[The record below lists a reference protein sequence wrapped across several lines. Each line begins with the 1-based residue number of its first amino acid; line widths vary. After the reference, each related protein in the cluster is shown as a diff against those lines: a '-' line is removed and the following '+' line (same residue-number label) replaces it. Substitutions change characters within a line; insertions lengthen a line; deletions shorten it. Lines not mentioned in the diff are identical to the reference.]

1 MAHAKILVADDNPGL
16 LTLLQRRLQS
26 AGYQVTLTGSG
37 AEALARAQEDLPDL
51 AIVDLKMAGMDGMA
65 LMQRLLQL
73 SPTLPVI
80 ILTAHGT
87 ISNAVEATK
96 QGAADYLAKP
106 FDAPD
111 LLHRI
116 EQALEMRRLQGEN
129 AQLRTLVQDRYHFAN
144 IVATSDTMQ
153 RVLHQV
159 AQIAA
164 TEATVALYGESGT
177 GKELIAKAIHAASRR
192 VQGPFIALNCGA
204 IPEGLL
210 ENELFGHVKG
220 AYTGANQT
228 KRGLLQQA
236 DGGTLFLDEIA
247 ELSPALQVKLLR
259 VLQEYEF
266 SPLGA
271 ERSVKVDFRLIAATN
286 QNLWKAVSERRFR
299 ADLYYRVHVIPVVL
313 PPLRERPEDIP
324 LLAQYY
330 RHRFAQELHKD
341 VQGFAPEAMQRLM
354 LYKWPGN
361 VRELTNVVERA
372 VVLAPHRLITRDL
385 LLLEGSQRQ
394 GARTAL
400 VSFQDARDDFERTYL
415 IQVLTAAKGNVS
427 RAAALAGKHRADF
440 YKLLR
445 KHGLDP
451 GRFKADTSA

>member
-1 MAHAKILVADDNPGL
+1 MANAKILVADDHPGL
-16 LTLLQRRLQS
+16 LTLLKRRLQS

-37 AEALARAQEDLPDL
+37 EEALARAQEALPDL

-87 ISNAVEATK
+87 IPNAVEATK
-96 QGAADYLAKP
+96 QGAYDYLAKP
-106 FDAPD
+106 FESAD

-116 EQALEMRRLQGEN
+116 EKALELRHLQGEN
-129 AQLRTLVQDRYHFAN
+129 AQLRTLVQDRYHVDN
-144 IVATSDTMQ
+144 IVAASGTMQ
-153 RVLHQV
+153 RVLQQV

-177 GKELIAKAIHAASRR
+177 GKELIAKALHAASRR

-220 AYTGANQT
+220 AYTGADQA

-266 SPLGA
+266 APLGA
-271 ERSVKVDFRLIAATN
+271 ERSVQVDFRLIAATN
-286 QNLWKAVSERRFR
+286 QDLWKAVGERRFR
-299 ADLYYRVHVIPVVL
+299 EDLYYRVHVIPVVL

-324 LLAQYY
+324 LLAQHYL
-330 RHRFAQELHKD
+330 HRFGQELHKD

-354 LYKWPGN
+354 RYDWPGN

-372 VVLAPHRLITRDL
+372 VVLAPHRLITPDL
-385 LLLEGSQRQ
+385 LLLESRQRP
-394 GARTAL
+394 GPHTAL
-400 VSFQDARDDFERTYL
+400 VSFQDARDDFERRYL
-415 IQVLTAAKGNVS
+415 IQALTATKGNVA
-427 RAAALAGKHRADF
+427 RAAARAGKHRADF